1 MATTLFPDG
10 GLRLQDGTQRPM
22 LLPSGVT
29 APTNPAHIVSFELSS
44 GEVLTVG
51 SVSELLRLAHAMR
64 AEGLYSIMPTE
75 DLFIVLAGAAKLL
88 ICESSFQNQ
97 KLLNSAAPAYTQGR
111 LEFLMR
117 CSAQVMSLDE
127 ALASVGH
134 YRTAS
139 APYASNYDLQQPV
152 GPHRPRI
159 TVVDYKY
166 SQLAGVSGEGTQ
178 LADGTPFAFA
188 P

>member
-22 LLPSGVT
+22 LLPVSLSS
-29 APTNPAHIVSFELSS
+29 PTNPTHIVSFELSS
-44 GEVLTVG
+44 GEVITVG
-51 SVSELLRLAHAMR
+51 SVQELLRLAHAMR

-75 DLFIVLAGAAKLL
+75 DLFIVLAGCAKLL

-117 CSAQVMSLDE
+117 SSAQAMSLDE

-134 YRTAS
+134 SLSARRT
-139 APYASNYDLQQPV
+139 
-152 GPHRPRI
+152 
-159 TVVDYKY
+159 
-166 SQLAGVSGEGTQ
+166 
-178 LADGTPFAFA
+178 
-188 P
+188 

>member
-10 GLRLQDGTQRPM
+10 GLRLPDNTQRPM
-22 LLPSGVT
+22 LLPVSLSSPIN
-29 APTNPAHIVSFELSS
+29 PTHIVSFELSS
-44 GEVLTVG
+44 GEVITVG
-51 SVSELLRLAHAMR
+51 SVQELLRLAHAMR

-75 DLFIVLAGAAKLL
+75 DLFIVLAGCAKLL

-117 CSAQVMSLDE
+117 SSAQVMSLDE

-139 APYASNYDLQQPV
+139 APYASNYDLQLPV

-159 TVVDYKY
+159 TVV
-166 SQLAGVSGEGTQ
+166 AGLQ
-178 LADGTPFAFA
+178 N
-188 P
+188 

>member
-22 LLPSGVT
+22 LLPVGVT
-29 APTNPAHIVSFELSS
+29 TPTNPTHIVSFELSS
-44 GEVLTVG
+44 GELITVG
-51 SVSELLRLAHAMR
+51 SVSELMRLVHAMR

-75 DLFIVLAGAAKLL
+75 DLFIVLAGAAKLI

-111 LEFLMR
+111 LEFIMR
-117 CSAQVMSLDE
+117 SCAQVMSLDD
-127 ALASVGH
+127 ALSSVGH

-139 APYASNYDLQQPV
+139 APYAPNYDLQQPV
-152 GPHRPRI
+152 GPYRPHV

-166 SQLAGVSGEGTQ
+166 SQLAGASGQGTQ
-178 LADGTPFAFA
+178 LADGTPFTFA